1 MSETKKT
8 PQKQSKISP
17 DIHIDAKFLQDHL
30 KDVRAEMTWR
40 RELEFRLMQFMLI
53 FYPIIGTAMVE
64 LYKSSN
70 INAVV
75 YLVVALGAIVLILYA
90 TNVVTKRID
99 REHEAY
105 AELAKQVSLI
115 WTYYG
120 LFEIGAYL
128 KDRAILPERLRPE
141 RDEYGKGVGYK
152 KTKELIWVTTI
163 AVILV
168 LIALVIIKIFVK

>member
-1 MSETKKT
+1 MSETR
-8 PQKQSKISP
+8 KISRRQGKTSS
-17 DIHIDAKFLQDHL
+17 DIHIDEKFLSDHL

-53 FYPIIGTAMVE
+53 FYPIIGAAMIE
-64 LYKSSN
+64 LFKST
-70 INAVV
+70 INAFVFV
-75 YLVVALGAIVLILYA
+75 GVATGAMGLIVYA
-90 TNVVTKRID
+90 TIVVTKRID

-120 LFEIGAYL
+120 LFEAGAYL

-141 RDEYGKGVGYK
+141 RNEYGKGVGYK
-152 KTKELIWVTTI
+152 KTKELIWVTTAAI
-163 AVILV
+163 LLILIILAVIKV
-168 LIALVIIKIFVK
+168 FVM